1 MWYEVVA
8 LPQHGRIVVGERNI
22 SRDKPHF
29 SQYIIN
35 KFGITYVHDDSESL
49 TDHFIF
55 AVWLN
60 EKSKSAEKPNTDVL
74 EEAFNITVV
83 PVNDQVPK
91 LKSKLLCLNVLQGDR
106 TVLGQDNL
114 NVEDLDNS
122 PEEIKYTVI
131 TDPQNGHLALWSRL
145 NESIKDFTQADINDG
160 SVWFVQDGSPLS
172 GVFYFSVTDG
182 QHHPQYKL
190 FRLDVIPLSITLIN
204 LTEVVLLQGQ
214 DRVAI
219 TNYHLSATTNGKNPE
234 IRFEVTKPFTYG
246 NLLIENEQVTR
257 FHQRDLYAARLLYCM
272 TDFTAFGDMLE
283 FAVFTPDCNLTG
295 QVLKILVQPLLQMAL
310 NMTILNRMSYQLN
323 ASYLDATQLAN
334 LTKSNPQFEVIMSPV
349 YGNLSRRLLSNTE
362 RKSLVLFTKRDIDMG
377 VVFLETSANMTNTD
391 VLNDS
396 FSFIL
401 RADNVQPAIGELH
414 FVILRHDPS
423 LVQVFTPKVP
433 FLTTTDIL
441 ESYITE
447 NEYLFIP
454 NHGTHTDVPAQ
465 TFRPDQSHWEHQKDR
480 QFDEDNTR
488 GISVW
493 AVTTI
498 KTHSESS
505 WLQTPSS
512 RNWLIIII
520 PLSSVTALFII
531 IAIVLCIFLM
541 CHRSKKAKP
550 LILEQPPVILNSSS
564 FSPERSL
571 TIPTVTVTPLLKSTD
586 KTSVLPLMSL
596 QREQPHPV
604 PATPAP
610 AVSLLQNT
618 WSSLDPEIIQH
629 CRKTHPTLKRNQ
641 YWV

>member
-1 MWYEVVA
+1 M
-8 LPQHGRIVVGERNI
+8 
-22 SRDKPHF
+22 
-29 SQYIIN
+29 
-35 KFGITYVHDDSESL
+35 
-49 TDHFIF
+49 
-55 AVWLN
+55 
-60 EKSKSAEKPNTDVL
+60 
-74 EEAFNITVV
+74 
-83 PVNDQVPK
+83 
-91 LKSKLLCLNVLQGDR
+91 
-106 TVLGQDNL
+106 
-114 NVEDLDNS
+114 
-122 PEEIKYTVI
+122 
-131 TDPQNGHLALWSRL
+131 
-145 NESIKDFTQADINDG
+145 
-160 SVWFVQDGSPLS
+160 
-172 GVFYFSVTDG
+172 
-182 QHHPQYKL
+182 
-190 FRLDVIPLSITLIN
+190 
-204 LTEVVLLQGQ
+204 
-214 DRVAI
+214 
-219 TNYHLSATTNGKNPE
+219 
-234 IRFEVTKPFTYG
+234 FEVTKPFRYG

-272 TDFTAFGDMLE
+272 TDFTAFGDTLE
-283 FAVFTPDCNLTG
+283 FAVFTPDSNLTG

-310 NMTILNRMSYQLN
+310 NVTILNGMSYQLN

-349 YGNLSRRLLSNTE
+349 YGNLSRRSLSNTE
-362 RKSLVLFTKRDIDMG
+362 SKSLVLFTKRDIDMG
-377 VVFLETSANMTNTD
+377 VIFLETSANMTNAD

-401 RADNVQPAIGELH
+401 RADNIQPAIGEFH
-414 FVILRHDPS
+414 FVIVRHDPS
-423 LVQVFTPKVP
+423 PVQVFTPKVP
-433 FLTTTDIL
+433 FLTTADIL

-447 NEYLFIP
+447 DEYLFIP
-454 NHGTHTDVPAQ
+454 NHGAHTDVPAQ
-465 TFRPDQSHWEHQKDR
+465 TFRPDQNHWEHQKDR
-480 QFDEDNTR
+480 QFDEDNAR

-498 KTHSESS
+498 KTQSESS

-571 TIPTVTVTPLLKSTD
+571 TIPTVTVTPLLKNTD
-586 KTSVLPLMSL
+586 KTSVLPFMSL
-596 QREQPHPV
+596 QREQRHPV

-629 CRKTHPTLKRNQ
+629 CRKTHPTLKCNQ